1 MRGKFVGSVTIGERG
16 QIVIPAEARKE
27 FGLEV
32 GDKLLVFSRHHGIVL
47 MKADHVMDYVERTL
61 ADLTEIRAAASE
73 TAAKRSSDDGQQ
85 RADAADK
92 EDAPQRTPSR
102 RGPREGEDA

>member
-1 MRGKFVGSVTIGERG
+1 MRGKFVGAVTIGERG
-16 QIVIPAEARKE
+16 QIVIPVEARKE

-73 TAAKRSSDDGQQ
+73 TAAKRSAGSDAQ
-85 RADAADK
+85 RADSAD
-92 EDAPQRTPSR
+92 EEGAPQRTQSGR
-102 RGPREGEDA
+102 PREGEDA

>member
-16 QIVIPAEARKE
+16 QIVIPVEARKE

-47 MKADHVMDYVERTL
+47 MKADHVIDYVERTL
-61 ADLTEIRAAASE
+61 ADLTEIRAVASE
-73 TAAKRSSDDGQQ
+73 TAARRDADDGAQ
-85 RADAADK
+85 RADAVDEA
-92 EDAPQRTPSR
+92 EASPRAHSR
-102 RGPREGEDA
+102 RTREGEDA